1 MVAHVASNTA
11 IHPVNTSI
19 LDALSQNMSLY
30 KTKLVFIG
38 LVSANTNDRIS
49 VSNMPALTV
58 MRILRFFMPLD
69 TPDVFPAILS
79 SRHTD
84 HIVTHSIVA
93 MTRYIKITINSIML
107 DKVFVLFMDYCF
119 LRISISSMAVSPFAM
134 SDVLY
139 VRVYS
144 YRISAAPRRR

>member
-93 MTRYIKITINSIML
+93 MARYIKIMISSIIFN
-107 DKVFVLFMDYCF
+107 KVFLIFVGYCF
-119 LRISISSMAVSPFAM
+119 LRISISSMAAISIC
-134 SDVLY
+134 DV
-139 VRVYS
+139 RCS
-144 YRISAAPRRR
+144 IRESI